1 MKRQVAVIGLG
12 RFGYGVAETL
22 VKKGCEVLAID
33 TDPEKI
39 QAISDLATFAVQ
51 CDATDVKA
59 LKAISAQNVDV
70 AVVSIGENIEASIL
84 IVQTLKEMGV
94 KQIIAKGVTPQHGKI
109 LQNLGVTEV
118 IFPERDAAVR
128 LAQRLISPNVLEYLE
143 LSPGYSVEEVAVPDK
158 MSGLRLREAQIRE
171 TYNVN
176 IIGIRKKVTRMV
188 KGQMTTE
195 EVFNVTPSLDE
206 DVIEKGDILVVVG
219 KQEDLDRLTRLE

>member
-22 VKKGCEVLAID
+22 VKEGCEVLAID

-39 QAISDLATFAVQ
+39 QSISDLATFAVE
-51 CDATDVKA
+51 CDATDEKA

-94 KQIIAKGVTPQHGKI
+94 RQIIAKGVTAQHGKI

-118 IFPERDAAVR
+118 IFPERDAAIR
-128 LAQRLISPNVLEYLE
+128 LAHRLISPNVLEYLE
-143 LSPGYSVEEVAVPDK
+143 LSPGFSVEELAVPGR
-158 MSGLRLREAQIRE
+158 MSGLRLREANIRE

-188 KGQMTTE
+188 KGRMTTE
-195 EVFNVTPSLDE
+195 EVFNATPSLD
-206 DVIEKGDILVVVG
+206 DVIEKGDILVLVG
-219 KQEDLDRLTRLE
+219 RQEDLNRLTKSE

>member
-22 VKKGCEVLAID
+22 IREGCEVLAID

-51 CDATDVKA
+51 CDASDEKA

-118 IFPERDAAVR
+118 IFPERDAAIR

-143 LSPGYSVEEVAVPDK
+143 LAPGFSVEELAVPNHL
-158 MSGLRLREAQIRE
+158 SGLSLREAQIRE

-176 IIGIRKKVTRMV
+176 IIGIRKKVCRMV
-188 KGQMTTE
+188 KGRMTTE
-195 EVFNVTPSLDE
+195 EVFNVTPLLD
-206 DVIEKGDILVVVG
+206 DVIEKGDILVLVG
-219 KQEDLDRLTRLE
+219 KKEDLNRLTKSE

>member
-22 VKKGCEVLAID
+22 VKEGCEVLAID
-33 TDPEKI
+33 SDPEKV
-39 QAISDLATFAVQ
+39 QSISDLATFAVQ
-51 CDATDVKA
+51 CDATDEKA

-70 AVVSIGENIEASIL
+70 AIVSIGENIEASIL

-94 KQIIAKGVTPQHGKI
+94 KQIIAKGVTAQHGKI
-109 LQNLGVTEV
+109 LRNIGVSEV

-143 LSPGYSVEEVAVPDK
+143 LAPGFSVEELSVPDHL
-158 MSGLRLREAQIRE
+158 SGLRLREAKIRE

-176 IIGIRKKVTRMV
+176 IIGIRKKVCRMV
-188 KGQMTTE
+188 KGKMTTE
-195 EVFNVTPSLDE
+195 EVFNVTPALD
-206 DVIEKGDILVVVG
+206 DVIEKEDILVLVG
-219 KQEDLDRLTRLE
+219 KQEDLNRLTKSE